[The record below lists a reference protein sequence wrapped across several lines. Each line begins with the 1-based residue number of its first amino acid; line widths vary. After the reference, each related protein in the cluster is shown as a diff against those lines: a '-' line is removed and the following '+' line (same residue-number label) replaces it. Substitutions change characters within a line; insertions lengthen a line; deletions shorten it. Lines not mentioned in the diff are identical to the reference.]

1 MARAGACAVRARMSP
16 ARPTMK
22 RPDRSPAACGRAR
35 AASGISAGRGAR
47 LGGSTGCTAA
57 FATGR
62 EGAMSAYRT
71 AAADGRSTRVP
82 RGTRPSAHGTRYSGY

>member
-1 MARAGACAVRARMSP
+1 MRRPGADVTRPAYHETAGPLPGRVWP
-16 ARPTMK
+16 RP
-22 RPDRSPAACGRAR
+22 GG
-35 AASGISAGRGAR
+35 SGISAGRGAR